1 MSIIPLI
8 YGLVAVICAALLAYT
23 LTPPIRVLA
32 YKIGAIDIPADARR
46 MHKKPIPRLGGL
58 AIFASFTITAVI
70 FCEPSSTLLSIC
82 LGGLLLCALGT
93 LDDIFRLH

>member
-1 MSIIPLI
+1 MNIIPLI

-46 MHKKPIPRLGGL
+46 MHTFCLV
-58 AIFASFTITAVI
+58 SFQEAGYKA
-70 FCEPSSTLLSIC
+70 P
-82 LGGLLLCALGT
+82 
-93 LDDIFRLH
+93 